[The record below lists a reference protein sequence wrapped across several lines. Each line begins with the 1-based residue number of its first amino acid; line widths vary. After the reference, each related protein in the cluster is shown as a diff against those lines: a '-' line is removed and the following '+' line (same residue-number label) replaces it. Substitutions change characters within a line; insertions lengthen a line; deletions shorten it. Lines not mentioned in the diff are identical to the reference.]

1 MQYSDFA
8 KKGDRHYRPLLNHVM
23 MTVIAGFTG
32 KYLTRLLSP
41 LVLSDDLLFY

>member
-1 MQYSDFA
+1 LQYSDFA
-8 KKGDRHYRPLLNHVM
+8 NPGDRHYPELLNHVM

-41 LVLSDDLLFY
+41 LVLSDYLLFY

>member
-1 MQYSDFA
+1 LQYSDFA
-8 KKGDRHYRPLLNHVM
+8 GQGDRHYPELLNHV
-23 MTVIAGFTG
+23 TIAVIAGFTA

>member
-1 MQYSDFA
+1 LQYSDFA
-8 KKGDRHYRPLLNHVM
+8 NPGDRHYPELLNHVM

-32 KYLTRLLSP
+32 KYFTRLLSP